1 MGKVAAFMTIGRS
14 PRADII
20 SDVQV
25 RLRESVSILEHGAL
39 DRIPD
44 QDLANLAPADN
55 DDALIASL
63 GNGQE
68 AIVSKAKVAGLLQKE
83 IERLEQEVDA
93 FIILCTG
100 PFPAF
105 KSTRKVE
112 QIGSLLFDAVRLGG
126 VPDRL
131 GVMMPIAEQEQLNR
145 RLWAGYARVINTA
158 VASPYGGPEA
168 VRQASVQLQE
178 AGADLIVMSCMGYS
192 ETMRQAVQDAVSV
205 PTIGPGQVLA
215 DYLNDEL

>member
-1 MGKVAAFMTIGRS
+1 MGKVAGFMTIGRS
-14 PRADII
+14 PRPDIT

-25 RLRESVSILEHGAL
+25 RLREDINILEHGAL

-44 QDLANLAPADN
+44 RDLTDLAPLDN

-63 GNGQE
+63 GNGRE
-68 AIVSKAKVAGLLQKE
+68 AIVSKAKIAVLLQQD
-83 IERLEQEVDA
+83 IERLEPEVEA

-105 KSTRKVE
+105 ESTRKVE
-112 QIGSLLFDAVRLGG
+112 QVGSLLFDAVRLGG

-145 RLWAGYARVINTA
+145 LLWADYAGAIYTA
-158 VASPYGGPEA
+158 VASPYGGLEA
-168 VRQASVQLQE
+168 VTQASVQLQE

-192 ETMRQAVQDAVSV
+192 ETMRQAVQDAVAV

>member
-1 MGKVAAFMTIGRS
+1 MGKIAGFMTIGRS

-20 SDVQV
+20 SDVQI
-25 RLRESVSILEHGAL
+25 RLRASVSILEHGAL

-44 QDLANLAPADN
+44 QDLASLAPVDN

-68 AIVSKAKVAGLLQKE
+68 AIVSKAKIAGLLQKE

-93 FIILCTG
+93 FFILCTG
-100 PFPAF
+100 PFPSF
-105 KSTRKVE
+105 NSTRKVE

-145 RLWAGYARVINTA
+145 RLWTGYAGAINTA
-158 VASPYGGPEA
+158 VASPYGGLEA
-168 VRQASVQLQE
+168 VTQASVQLQE

-192 ETMRQAVQDAVSV
+192 ETMRQAVQDAVAV